1 MRQVRDHC
9 LAPARAG
16 GAPLAGGRYTRLFPE
31 LPALAI
37 EPQMLRAIGRAC
49 ARDGDAVG
57 GPADARTV
65 AAARPVFG
73 QYLAHD
79 LTADRSPV
87 THHDDAELLRNARSA
102 RLDLE
107 VLYGD
112 GPVGNPYLYS
122 RRDPA
127 RLLLSRSES
136 GEEDDLPRNQEGI
149 ALAGDPRQ
157 DVHVLISQTHLAM
170 IRAHNQLVDRL
181 RADGVGE
188 ADLFGAAR
196 RALTWHYQYV
206 VLHDYLPETI
216 GAERAA
222 RLLERGPRHYRPE
235 GTVAIPLEFADA
247 AYRFGHSQMRDRY
260 QLQPGGP
267 AYKLLPDL
275 IGFRPTSAGRVVHWP
290 LLLDVPGQPPA
301 QRARVIDRYLPDS
314 LIHLPLEITGKV
326 DEEDEA
332 SLAVRDLLRGTATS
346 LPSGEAVAQA
356 VSETPLTPDEIGLA
370 SMGWPGGTPLWYY
383 ILREAAVREHGERLG
398 PVGALIVGEVLL
410 GVLDGDPSSQRCVD
424 PGWRPT
430 LPGREPGRFTLTD
443 LLAPDSVGGE
453 ATVRSGE

>member
-1 MRQVRDHC
+1 MRQARDHC
-9 LAPARAG
+9 LAPGRSD
-16 GAPLAGGRYTRLFPE
+16 GAPPAGGRYTRLFPE
-31 LPALAI
+31 LPAVVI
-37 EPQMLRAIGRAC
+37 EPGMLLAIGRAC
-49 ARDGDAVG
+49 ARGDDSSG
-57 GPADARTV
+57 ARTV

-102 RLDLE
+102 RLNLE

-127 RLLLSRSES
+127 QLLLGRGGS

-157 DVHVLISQTHLAM
+157 DVHVLISQLHVAM
-170 IRAHNQLVDRL
+170 IRAHNRLAGRL
-181 RADGVGE
+181 REDGVPD
-188 ADLFGAAR
+188 ADLFGATR
-196 RALTWHYQYV
+196 QALTWHYQYV
-206 VLHDYLPETI
+206 MLHDYLPETI

-222 RLLERGPRHYRPE
+222 RLLAQGPRHFRPE
-235 GTVAIPLEFADA
+235 DTVAIPLEFADA

-267 AYKLLPDL
+267 AYKLMPDL
-275 IGFRPTSAGRVVHWP
+275 IGFRPTPAGRAVHWP
-290 LLLDVPGQPPA
+290 LLLDAPGQPPA
-301 QRARVIDRYLPDS
+301 QRARAIDGCLPDS
-314 LIHLPLEITGKV
+314 LIHLPADITGTV
-326 DEEDEA
+326 DDDDQS

-346 LPSGEAVAQA
+346 LPSGEAVARRA
-356 VSETPLTPDEIGLA
+356 GETPLSPEETGLA
-370 SMGWPGGTPLWYY
+370 GLGWPGETPLWYY
-383 ILREAAVREHGERLG
+383 VLREAAVREDGERLG

-410 GVLDGDPSSQRCVD
+410 GVIDGDPSSQRSAAPD
-424 PGWRPT
+424 WRPT

-443 LLAPDSVGGE
+443 LLSP
-453 ATVRSGE
+453 VR

>member
-1 MRQVRDHC
+1 MTQVRDHC

-16 GAPLAGGRYTRLFPE
+16 GAPLGGGRYTRLFPE

-37 EPQMLRAIGRAC
+37 EPLMVRAIGRAC
-49 ARDGDAVG
+49 ARDGRGSDAHS
-57 GPADARTV
+57 V
-65 AAARPVFG
+65 AAGRPVFG

-102 RLDLE
+102 RLNLE
-107 VLYGD
+107 LLYGD

-127 RLLLSRSES
+127 RLLLGRGGS
-136 GEEDDLPRNQEGI
+136 GREDDLPRNQEGI

-157 DVHVLISQTHLAM
+157 DVHVLISQTHVAM
-170 IRAHNQLVDRL
+170 IRAHNRIVDRL
-181 RADGVGE
+181 RADDAGD

-196 RALTWHYQYV
+196 QALTWHYQYV

-222 RLLERGPRHYRPE
+222 RLLREGPRYFRPE
-235 GTVAIPLEFADA
+235 GAVSIPLEFADA
-247 AYRFGHSQMRDRY
+247 AYRFGHSQMRDSY
-260 QLQPGGP
+260 QLQSGGP
-267 AYKLLPDL
+267 AHKLMPDL
-275 IGFRPTSAGRVVHWP
+275 IGFRPATADRVVHWP

-301 QRARVIDRYLPDS
+301 QRARAIDGCLPDS
-314 LIHLPLEITGKV
+314 LIHLPLDITGAL
-326 DEEDEA
+326 DDDDQA
-332 SLAVRDLLRGTATS
+332 SLAVRDLLRGTATG
-346 LPSGEAVAQA
+346 LPSGEAVARRA
-356 VSETPLTPDEIGLA
+356 GETPLTREEIGLA
-370 SMGWPGGTPLWYY
+370 DVGWPGETPLWYY
-383 ILREAAVREHGERLG
+383 ILREAAVREDGDRLG

-410 GVLDGDPSSQRCVD
+410 GVIDGDPSSQRSAD
-424 PGWRPT
+424 PDWRPT

-443 LLAPDSVGGE
+443 LLTTS
-453 ATVRSGE
+453 